1 MNKFSGVIWGMLSG
15 ASFGLIPLFTLP
27 LFAAGLDTDSVLF
40 YRFSFASV
48 ILAVI
53 LLFRGENFRI
63 TGRQALKLSLLGVF
77 YMASSL
83 FLIWG
88 YEFMAA
94 GIATAVH
101 FLYPVC
107 VVLVMTLF
115 FGERISIKSIGA
127 IILAVL
133 GVALLSS
140 AHGADGAVS
149 AWGLFVV
156 VISSVAYALYIVGVK
171 RLNLES
177 LGGFK
182 LTFFGLLVTAILFS
196 VKAFVFGQGVVPLD
210 GGSEVFNIFMLA
222 LVPTVLSN
230 FALVNAIKRVGSTTT
245 SILGALEPMTAVAIG
260 VAVFDE
266 PISIVLLVGV
276 VMIIGAVVT
285 IVLNKGARSKGA
297 NKKSL

>member
-1 MNKFSGVIWGMLSG
+1 MNNRFSGLVWGMLSG

-27 LFAAGLDTDSVLF
+27 LFDAGLDVDSILF
-40 YRFSFASV
+40 YRFSFASL
-48 ILAVI
+48 ILALI
-53 LLFRGENFRI
+53 LFIRGESFRI
-63 TGRQALKLSLLGVF
+63 TARQAIKLSLLGVF
-77 YMASSL
+77 YMASAM
-83 FLIWG
+83 FLLWG

-107 VVLVMTLF
+107 VVLMMTLF

-127 IILAVL
+127 ILLAVL
-133 GVALLSS
+133 GVAMLSS
-140 AHGADGAVS
+140 AEGVDGAIS

-156 VISSVAYALYIVGVK
+156 VISSIAYSLYIVGVK
-171 RLNLES
+171 RMNLES

-182 LTFFGLLVTAILFS
+182 LTFFGLLVTSILFG
-196 VKAFVFGQGVVPLD
+196 VKAFVFGQGVVALD
-210 GGSEVFNIFMLA
+210 SGLEVFNVFMLA

-245 SILGALEPMTAVAIG
+245 SIFGALEPMTAVAIG

-266 PISIVLLVGV
+266 PISVVLLVGV

-285 IVLNKGARSKGA
+285 IVLNKR
-297 NKKSL
+297 